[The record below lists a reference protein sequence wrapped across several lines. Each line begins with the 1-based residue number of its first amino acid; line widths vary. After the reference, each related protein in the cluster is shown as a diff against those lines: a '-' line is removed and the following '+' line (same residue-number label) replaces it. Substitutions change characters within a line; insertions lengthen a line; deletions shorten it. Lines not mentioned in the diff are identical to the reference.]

1 MDPTLHVVTA
11 LLQSKSRTK
20 HSLSAESRE
29 LGQELMFI
37 LSSVQKSSS
46 SSQKG
51 LEGLLADLQHYKKLR
66 TELITFSTISV
77 LMGSTFLRSAAGQV
91 KEPCIHLSLLQPW
104 AKPDLSGDHLP
115 EAAELIQKEKAITQK
130 QVHTNKRLTS
140 GRDKDSADIC
150 GSKPSQA
157 CLSMWPWGDA
167 PPQTGQQLLRT
178 RTYSPFQNSHTQP
191 RNAVCLLLSIQVN
204 ISH

>member
-77 LMGSTFLRSAAGQV
+77 LMGSTFLRSAAGQM
-91 KEPCIHLSLLQPW
+91 KEPCIHLSLLQP
-104 AKPDLSGDHLP
+104 
-115 EAAELIQKEKAITQK
+115 
-130 QVHTNKRLTS
+130 
-140 GRDKDSADIC
+140 
-150 GSKPSQA
+150 
-157 CLSMWPWGDA
+157 
-167 PPQTGQQLLRT
+167 
-178 RTYSPFQNSHTQP
+178 
-191 RNAVCLLLSIQVN
+191 
-204 ISH
+204 